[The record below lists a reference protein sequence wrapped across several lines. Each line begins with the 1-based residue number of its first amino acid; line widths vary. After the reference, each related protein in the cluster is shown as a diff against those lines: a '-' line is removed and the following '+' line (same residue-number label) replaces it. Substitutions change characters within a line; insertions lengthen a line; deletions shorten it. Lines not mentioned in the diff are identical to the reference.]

1 MYTSGDAD
9 NPNFGKD
16 LSQTFDM
23 GLKPV
28 VIPMLDMKRLNHVKT
43 FKDWYGYSQKLEKSL
58 KLLLGRIKS
67 LQNERA
73 DFTSKLMKVKSQ
85 NQNLYKLNE
94 KLNNTIK
101 KLNIRLKEAS
111 NLRQRFEMTMPSMG
125 SNYVSFTMSDNHKTA
140 KNKKNFSNSDMNDNV
155 DGLNRSFCTSDIE
168 SQSNLAKEVNQ
179 YLQNSS

>member
-9 NPNFGKD
+9 NPGFGKD

-28 VIPMLDMKRLNHVKT
+28 VIPVLDMKRLNHVKT

-73 DFTSKLMKVKSQ
+73 DFTSKLMKIKSQ

-101 KLNIRLKEAS
+101 KLNVRLKKAS
-111 NLRQRFEMTMPSMG
+111 NLQQRFEMTMPSVG
-125 SNYVSFTMSDNHKTA
+125 QNYVSFTMSDNHKTS
-140 KNKKNFSNSDMNDNV
+140 KNRNKFSNSYMNDNG
-155 DGLNRSFCTSDIE
+155 DALNHSFCTTKFQPPALYS
-168 SQSNLAKEVNQ
+168 
-179 YLQNSS
+179 